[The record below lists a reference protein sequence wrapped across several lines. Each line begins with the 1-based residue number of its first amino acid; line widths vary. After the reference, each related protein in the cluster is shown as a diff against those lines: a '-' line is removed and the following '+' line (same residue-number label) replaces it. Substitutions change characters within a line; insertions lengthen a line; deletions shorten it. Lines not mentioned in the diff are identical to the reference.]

1 MKLHEDNIKYT
12 GCANGNSFIIPW
24 SSENP
29 EKAMMLWDLMYTNAE
44 VSNLFING
52 IQGKHWDYT
61 DDTETF
67 INTPDGVDPNTSGY
81 SSVDWSWPNQRIT
94 PVWEGNEADLWEQ
107 LEEFNTTG
115 IVSPAMGF
123 SWDSSSVQNQVTS
136 VNNVISEYNNALRWG
151 TMDPSNI
158 DQLNADLEA
167 AGINEIVA
175 EKQRQLDEFL
185 ASKGDSAEDSD
196 ASEVSSEAAE

>member
-1 MKLHEDNIKYT
+1 M
-12 GCANGNSFIIPW
+12 GCHVHHP
-24 SSENP
+24 
-29 EKAMMLWDLMYTNAE
+29 E

-67 INTPDGVDPNTSGY
+67 ISTPDGVDPNTSGY

-115 IVSPAMGF
+115 VVSPAMA
-123 SWDSSSVQNQVTS
+123 S
-136 VNNVISEYNNALRWG
+136 LG
-151 TMDPSNI
+151 TP
-158 DQLNADLEA
+158 A
-167 AGINEIVA
+167 AC
-175 EKQRQLDEFL
+175 RTRLPL
-185 ASKGDSAEDSD
+185 
-196 ASEVSSEAAE
+196 

>member
-1 MKLHEDNIKYT
+1 M
-12 GCANGNSFIIPW
+12 
-24 SSENP
+24 
-29 EKAMMLWDLMYTNAE
+29 
-44 VSNLFING
+44 
-52 IQGKHWDYT
+52 
-61 DDTETF
+61 
-67 INTPDGVDPNTSGY
+67 
-81 SSVDWSWPNQRIT
+81 DWSWPNQRIT

-115 IVSPAMGF
+115 AVSPAMGF

-185 ASKGDSAEDSD
+185 ASKGDSAEDGD
-196 ASEVSSEAAE
+196 TSEVSSEASVVSSEAAE